1 MTVSVP
7 APTRRSEF
15 WAGARSMIPL
25 LIGAVPFGF
34 IFGVTAINSGIS
46 PLGAMGMSL
55 FVFAGSSQFVA
66 AQLVAQGAGLALII
80 LTTAIVNIR
89 HALYSATLAP
99 HMKHLSQRWLLP
111 LGFWLTDE
119 TFVMVVTRY
128 NRDDASPY
136 KHWYHLGSAVSLY
149 VNWQLSTLIGLIAG
163 QQIPD
168 LRRLGLDFALVVTFI
183 GMVVP
188 QLRQRPMLMA
198 ATVAGISAVLLHGLP
213 NQAWLIVST
222 LLGVAAGV
230 LADRGGH
237 HE

>member
-1 MTVSVP
+1 MTLSMP

-25 LIGAVPFGF
+25 VIGAVPFGF
-34 IFGVTAINSGIS
+34 IFGVTAINSGIT

-55 FVFAGSSQFVA
+55 FVFAGSSQFIA
-66 AQLVAQGAGLALII
+66 AQLVGQGAGLALII

-119 TFVMVVTRY
+119 TFVMVVARY

-136 KHWYHLGSAVSLY
+136 KHWYHLGSSLALY
-149 VNWQLSTLIGLIAG
+149 INWQLSTFIGLIAG

-198 ATVAGISAVLLHGLP
+198 AAVAGISAVLLYGLP
-213 NQAWLIVST
+213 NQAWLVVST
-222 LLGVAAGV
+222 LLGVGAGV

>member
-1 MTVSVP
+1 MTSSVL
-7 APTRRSEF
+7 APTRQSEF

-25 LIGAVPFGF
+25 IIGAVPFGF

-46 PLGAMGMSL
+46 PFGAMGMSL
-55 FVFAGSSQFVA
+55 FVFAGSSQFIA
-66 AQLVAQGAGLALII
+66 AQLVGQGAGVALII

-89 HALYSATLAP
+89 HALYGATLAP
-99 HMKHLSQRWLLP
+99 HMKYLSQRWLLP

-119 TFVMVVTRY
+119 TFVMVVARY
-128 NRDDASPY
+128 NRGDGSPY
-136 KHWYHLGSAVSLY
+136 KHWYHLGSALALY
-149 VNWQLSTLIGLIAG
+149 INWQLSTLIGLVAG

-188 QLRQRPMLMA
+188 QLHQRPMLMA
-198 ATVAGISAVLLHGLP
+198 AAVAGTSAVLLHNLP
-213 NQAWLIVST
+213 NQAWLIVAT

-237 HE
+237 YE